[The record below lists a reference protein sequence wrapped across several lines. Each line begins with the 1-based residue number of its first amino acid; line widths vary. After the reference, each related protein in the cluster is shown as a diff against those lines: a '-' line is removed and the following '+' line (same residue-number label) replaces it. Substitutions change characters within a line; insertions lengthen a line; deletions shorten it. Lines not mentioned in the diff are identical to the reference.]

1 MISKSELCAIGFLWE
16 NFSLRR
22 KLGYLLLVGMMVVAS
37 FAEIISI
44 GAVLPFLAILLN
56 PESIERYQAA
66 KYIVELVNQ
75 FAPWATPIFIMVC
88 IFLMAI
94 IASGLIRLFVLIF
107 GQRMT
112 HTVAV
117 DIGVAMFERTLHQP
131 YLIQIQRNSSSVI
144 ATLTAKLD
152 NVIYQVMIPIVVF
165 LSSLLMTISVVTFLI
180 YIDPIAALSIFGG
193 LGSFYF
199 LVILFTKRSLSQI
212 SRHTAQSQELEIK
225 IVSES
230 LGGIRDI
237 IIDKTYQVYIDHYR
251 RTEKRLRD
259 SQRLADIL
267 GLAPRYVVEVIGIV
281 LITLISY
288 SSLQDKS
295 DMSDVLPMI
304 GALALG
310 AQRLL
315 PIFQQIFS
323 SITSIR
329 GGEEALNDVV
339 GLLKQKSSLISECP
353 PLPFMEEVRLE
364 QVHYKFNES
373 NIIFN
378 GINFSFKKGSVVGL
392 VGSTGQ
398 GKSTLFDILM
408 GLIPPTQGQ
417 IYVDNSLINNLN
429 VGDWQ
434 KNITHVPQHIFMIDG
449 SIAQNIALGVPLK
462 DIDLARLSYAAKM
475 AEIYDVI
482 NDMPQ
487 KFDTMV
493 GERGVRLSGG
503 QRQRLG
509 IARALYRRAD
519 VIFLDE
525 ATSALDSETE
535 KKVINNIIRDPAKLT
550 ILMIAHRIST
560 LEECNQIWKIE
571 NNQITQVSYLE
582 LNH

>member
-1 MISKSELCAIGFLWE
+1 
-16 NFSLRR
+16 
-22 KLGYLLLVGMMVVAS
+22 
-37 FAEIISI
+37 
-44 GAVLPFLAILLN
+44 
-56 PESIERYQAA
+56 
-66 KYIVELVNQ
+66 
-75 FAPWATPIFIMVC
+75 
-88 IFLMAI
+88 
-94 IASGLIRLFVLIF
+94 
-107 GQRMT
+107 
-112 HTVAV
+112 
-117 DIGVAMFERTLHQP
+117 
-131 YLIQIQRNSSSVI
+131 
-144 ATLTAKLD
+144 
-152 NVIYQVMIPIVVF
+152 
-165 LSSLLMTISVVTFLI
+165 
-180 YIDPIAALSIFGG
+180 
-193 LGSFYF
+193 
-199 LVILFTKRSLSQI
+199 
-212 SRHTAQSQELEIK
+212 
-225 IVSES
+225 
-230 LGGIRDI
+230 
-237 IIDKTYQVYIDHYR
+237 
-251 RTEKRLRD
+251 
-259 SQRLADIL
+259 
-267 GLAPRYVVEVIGIV
+267 
-281 LITLISY
+281 
-288 SSLQDKS
+288 
-295 DMSDVLPMI
+295 
-304 GALALG
+304 
-310 AQRLL
+310 
-315 PIFQQIFS
+315 
-323 SITSIR
+323 
-329 GGEEALNDVV
+329 
-339 GLLKQKSSLISECP
+339 
-353 PLPFMEEVRLE
+353 MEEVRLE